1 MGKKRILII
10 DNRPEN
16 IRQPVLRLQLAGYEV
31 HEAGSGREGLEA
43 LRNGHYELLILDS
56 ELPNDDGWDVLR
68 EVRRESDLK
77 DLKASEAFFRICMEQ
92 AGQLMLVPVDAELR
106 RPFSLGALVDA
117 VRKVIGEP

>member
-77 DLKASEAFFRICMEQ
+77 DLKVMGVMARQ
-92 AGQLMLVPVDAELR
+92 GQTGQVTVRPADADLPR
-106 RPFSLGALVDA
+106 TLTPGAA
-117 VRKVIGEP
+117 